1 MKTLNNKKRISML
14 LIATILM
21 SIAAMSSREMRCFMK
36 MLVFKEIPSPS
47 RDASGENLP

>member
-14 LIATILM
+14 L
-21 SIAAMSSREMRCFMK
+21 IAAMSSREMRCFMK